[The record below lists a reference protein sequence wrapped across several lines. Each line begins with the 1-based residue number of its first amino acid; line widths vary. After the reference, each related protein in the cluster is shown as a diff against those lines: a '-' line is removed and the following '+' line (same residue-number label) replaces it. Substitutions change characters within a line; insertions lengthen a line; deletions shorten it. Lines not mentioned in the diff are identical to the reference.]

1 MIKIS
6 SKIISCVV
14 GVGAVGV
21 ISVTAATTIPT
32 IQSSASSVNINSST
46 VSRSINSI
54 LMSSSNNASASIV
67 TSSFDTVSSKEV
79 KNVDDG
85 VTAIQK
91 ATDEGIS
98 KIKQTTSEAL
108 KQIQDNTTSS
118 SKIIK
123 HTFSTSGSITVSKEI
138 TVKYLRDKT
147 KTMIGTTNIAIDNN
161 MYSFSD
167 DESNQFVTFNYYC
180 TGNIPSLESVNGL
193 KAEGFTITNT
203 SGSSLDFICDNPK
216 SNMEF
221 KVKYTNIS
229 DISTMYLNYKDQ
241 RITIK
246 VS

>member
-21 ISVTAATTIPT
+21 ISVTAATAIPT
-32 IQSSASSVNINSST
+32 IQSSTSSQNPSFTMVSSLICSTGNSSSII
-46 VSRSINSI
+46 VSSLNP
-54 LMSSSNNASASIV
+54 
-67 TSSFDTVSSKEV
+67 VSSKGDN
-79 KNVDDG
+79 NVDDG

-91 ATDEGIS
+91 ATDDGIS